1 MTETTGHPT
10 PTPPPPPAHADG
22 FDRLRALGI
31 ARPAEGRWIGGV
43 AAGLARRWNI
53 DPLLVR
59 GIFVA
64 LTFVS
69 GVGLLL
75 YGAAWMLL
83 PEDDGTIHLQ
93 RATRGDVTAGL
104 VGAGI
109 FLLLFLVS
117 SGADHGPAPF
127 WWGFPGVVLA
137 GLVGV
142 GIWYWATHSN
152 RSGGPQGPG
161 GPQAPGGTYQ
171 PGTYQ
176 PGTYQPGTYQPGGSY
191 QPGAYQPGAPGTAA
205 YGTPGTYPAAPPRP
219 QGAPYTGGP
228 AYGTPP
234 PVPPRPPAPP
244 RPPRPPRRDPA
255 TLASHRITRITL
267 GLAVLAAV
275 AVVIVS
281 RAVDSADG
289 ADTAVLTMA
298 TALAVMAGGIIA
310 AGLLGRRSGG
320 LAPLAILLA
329 IALGIASAA
338 AAADL
343 RSGDRISIVGDRDWR
358 PVTAKDAD
366 LDYNLGVGDATLW
379 LTDPRILTTRNG
391 TGPVESLVQVGA
403 GTLTVVLP
411 EGTPAEVRA
420 ELAGGQLIRPDG
432 SRVRFDGDGN
442 DQDAEVLHSGPA
454 GAPALVV
461 EARVGFGEIVVRTAT
476 PTGVL
481 SPTAQPTLPT
491 PSVQPTPSAQA
502 SPSAP
507 APTSAA
513 PSVPATTAPT
523 TTPEVTP

>member
-10 PTPPPPPAHADG
+10 QTPPPPPAAADG

-43 AAGLARRWNI
+43 AAGLARRWNL

-59 GIFVA
+59 GVLVA

-69 GVGLLL
+69 GVGLLI

-109 FLLLFLVS
+109 FLLLFLIS
-117 SGADHGPAPF
+117 SGSDHGPAPF
-127 WWGFPGVVLA
+127 WWGFPGVVIA
-137 GLVGV
+137 GLVGF
-142 GIWYWATHSN
+142 GIWYWATHTD
-152 RSGGPQGPG
+152 RSGGRRPT

-171 PGTYQ
+171 PSGPYQ
-176 PGTYQPGTYQPGGSY
+176 PGGTYQPGGA
-191 QPGAYQPGAPGTAA
+191 PGATTYGA
-205 YGTPGTYPAAPPRP
+205 PGTYPAAGAPRP

-267 GLAVLAAV
+267 GVAVLAAV
-275 AVVIVS
+275 AVVIVT
-281 RAVDSADG
+281 RAADPFDG

-298 TALAVMAGGIIA
+298 TALAVMAGGIVT

-358 PVTAKDAD
+358 PVTAADAD

-379 LTDPRILTTRNG
+379 LTDPRILTTRDG
-391 TGPVESLVQVGA
+391 TGAVESLAQVGA

-411 EGTPAEVRA
+411 QGTPAEVRA

-432 SRVRFDGDGN
+432 SRVRFDDSGGD
-442 DQDAEVLHSGPA
+442 DDAQVLHSGPP

-461 EARVGFGEIVVRTAT
+461 EARVGFGEIVVRTAS

-481 SPTAQPTLPT
+481 SPTTQPTLPA
-491 PSVQPTPSAQA
+491 PSAQPTATVQPTPAT
-502 SPSAP
+502 
-507 APTSAA
+507 PTAAA
-513 PSVPATTAPT
+513 PSVPATAPT